1 MTRGS
6 AYATNRHRDTSL
18 ESGVMPDVGERFI
31 NCPRCYHTV
40 GSFCSRAER
49 AGLSTLKVN
58 PLSNHLVRET
68 YAGAEVGEGLQA
80 LKLSTPNSLALAPL
94 NAGSGLA
101 LRTSLHS
108 SPRLSLDPA
117 PFLGAHPSMS
127 NGKDIVQLRGNRSAN
142 DRISCYVVA
151 PTFSGELVDIT
162 AFGNLTIFS
171 KSLGKANVKQ
181 NK

>member
-58 PLSNHLVRET
+58 PLSNLLVRET
-68 YAGAEVGEGLQA
+68 Y
-80 LKLSTPNSLALAPL
+80 
-94 NAGSGLA
+94 AGSGLA

>member
-117 PFLGAHPSMS
+117 PFFA
-127 NGKDIVQLRGNRSAN
+127 V
-142 DRISCYVVA
+142 
-151 PTFSGELVDIT
+151 ELVDIT
-162 AFGNLTIFS
+162 AFGHLTIFS